1 MQAKE
6 ALTVI
11 SVLLE
16 PEVVFVVKDFY
27 PRLKIPEVGQIVLVR
42 G

>member
-1 MQAKE
+1 MRQPPQDAAKE

-16 PEVVFVVKDFY
+16 PVVLFVVKDF
-27 PRLKIPEVGQIVLVR
+27 
-42 G
+42 

>member
-16 PEVVFVVKDFY
+16 PEVVFVVKDF
-27 PRLKIPEVGQIVLVR
+27 
-42 G
+42 